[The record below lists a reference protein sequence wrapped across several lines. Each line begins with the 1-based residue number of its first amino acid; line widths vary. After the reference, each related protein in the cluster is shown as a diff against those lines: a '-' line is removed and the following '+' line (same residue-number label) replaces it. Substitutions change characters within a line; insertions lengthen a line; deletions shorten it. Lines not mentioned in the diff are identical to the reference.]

1 MHLGFFKSSVYRGL
15 EYNDIGKVTMLVD
28 ALFAG
33 KPQSFGPRQ
42 SPSSIIKGSFEQLHI
57 QLDGASEDEQGNKK
71 LHGGP
76 EMALHQYSQESYD
89 VLRKEYPSIA
99 KQLFFGSIGENI
111 SAQLMSD
118 ENVFIGDTYR
128 LGGVV
133 LQVNSPRAPCSKI
146 NHRYGI
152 KNMDLFIAEKGITG
166 WYYRVIE
173 TGIIRVGDRITL
185 EHRLQETKS
194 IRDIMRL
201 VRSKDKNMPEK
212 IEAAAINGLAAE
224 WVKKLKK

>member
-1 MHLGFFKSSVYRGL
+1 
-15 EYNDIGKVTMLVD
+15 MLVD

-33 KPQSFGPRQ
+33 KPQAFGPRQ
-42 SPSSIIKGSFEQLHI
+42 SPSSIIKEQFKQLHI
-57 QLDGASEDEQGNKK
+57 ELNGASEDEQGNKK

-76 EMALHQYSQESYD
+76 EMAMHQYSQESYEA
-89 VLRKEYPSIA
+89 LKKKFPSIA
-99 KQLFFGSIGENI
+99 HNLIFGSIGENI
-111 SAQLMSD
+111 SAQTMND

-128 LGGVV
+128 IGGVV

-146 NHRYGI
+146 NQRYGV
-152 KNMDLFIAEKGITG
+152 KNMDLFIADKGITG

-173 TGIIRVGDRITL
+173 TGIMQVDDRITL
-185 EHRLQETKS
+185 EHRLQKTKS

-201 VRSKDKNMPEK
+201 LRNKDNNMPQR

-224 WVKKLKK
+224 WVRKLKK